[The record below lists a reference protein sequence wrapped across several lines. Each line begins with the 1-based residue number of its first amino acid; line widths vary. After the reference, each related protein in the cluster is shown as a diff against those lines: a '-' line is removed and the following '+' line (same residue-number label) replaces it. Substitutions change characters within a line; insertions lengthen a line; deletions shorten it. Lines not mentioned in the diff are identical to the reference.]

1 MVPPQPYISSYHWQL
16 RIHLIPRY
24 KGDVKNPKGGV
35 RGVIPR
41 KQNYSEEKSEKKYS
55 LEEKRQKNSQA
66 YYPWTEEDDAYLT
79 TLYKKNTDIKVMMGE
94 FGRSESAIISR
105 LKKLGLIET
114 DEESTNWNLYPKSE
128 HPNIW

>member
-1 MVPPQPYISSYHWQL
+1 M
-16 RIHLIPRY
+16 IPRY

-41 KQNYSEEKSEKKYS
+41 KQKYSEEKSEKKYS
-55 LEEKRQKNSQA
+55 LEEKRQTYSQA
-66 YYPWTEEDDAYLT
+66 YCPWTEEDDAYLT
-79 TLYKKNTDIKVMMGE
+79 TLYQKNTDIKVMMGE

-114 DEESTNWNLYPKSE
+114 DEESTN
-128 HPNIW
+128 